1 MNLLN
6 RCTID
11 KPKCTVLCK
20 LNGGGSSSFLLVRLF
35 CEITFFC
42 KNYYRAPDYQHKRTT
57 SRAFLKRNI
66 RLLRSTS

>member
-42 KNYYRAPDYQHKRTT
+42 KKLLQSTRLSAQKNHKPCF
-57 SRAFLKRNI
+57 SKKEHKIA
-66 RLLRSTS
+66 S